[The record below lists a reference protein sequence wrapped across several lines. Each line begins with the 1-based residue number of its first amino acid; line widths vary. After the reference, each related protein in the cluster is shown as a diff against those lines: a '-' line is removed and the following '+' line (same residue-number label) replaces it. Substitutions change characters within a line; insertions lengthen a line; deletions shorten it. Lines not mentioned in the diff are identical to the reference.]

1 MLNVLKTIPQT
12 VSIFCFRC
20 SFACRERKRKL
31 SKREE
36 KKLIAKNLLSDPTNL
51 SSRNA
56 SNGNGLS
63 ASSTDKESLTPSPP
77 NRMNDNVKSEPID
90 LVCNQNLPSD
100 EQSNDSIG
108 DHDGKYL
115 GGIDGKGSLR

>member
-1 MLNVLKTIPQT
+1 MSRWKKK
-12 VSIFCFRC
+12 
-20 SFACRERKRKL
+20 E
-31 SKREE
+31 
-36 KKLIAKNLLSDPTNL
+36 KLIAKNLLSDPTNL

-90 LVCNQNLPSD
+90 LVCNQINMPSD

-115 GGIDGKGSLR
+115 GGIDGKGSLRYIFMNFIIKTDKYVKMQQN